1 MSLYKLTKQD
11 HTTYGGMKW
20 GPGVSHR
27 ATGDKAGGLCTSGYI
42 HAYTD
47 PNLAVLLNPIHG
59 NFSNPVLWEGEGKI
73 YETDGLKVGCRQ
85 FTAVKEIKLP
95 KFTTDQRIA
104 FAIFCAQE
112 VYDDEEYKKWAVD
125 WLSGKDRSAE
135 AARAAGDAAEDAAG
149 AAGDAA
155 EDAAGAAG
163 AAAGAASAAWD
174 AAGAARAAWD
184 AAWAARAAWD
194 AAWAAWAAAGA
205 AAGAAAWAAAGA
217 AAGEIDLA
225 ALAQKALDF
234 KP

>member
-85 FTAVKEIKLP
+85 FTTVKEIKLP
-95 KFTTDQRIA
+95 KFTTDQKIA

-112 VYDDEEYKKWAVD
+112 VYDNEEYKKWAVD
-125 WLSGKDRSAE
+125 WLSGKDRSA
-135 AARAAGDAAEDAAG
+135 RAATWAAT
-149 AAGDAA
+149 
-155 EDAAGAAG
+155 
-163 AAAGAASAAWD
+163 
-174 AAGAARAAWD
+174 RV
-184 AAWAARAAWD
+184 AAWAAAWAAED
-194 AAWAAWAAAGA
+194 AAWAAWAATRI
-205 AAGAAAWAAAGA
+205 AAWATEDAARVTEDA
-217 AAGEIDLA
+217 ARVARAATGEIDYA

>member
-135 AARAAGDAAEDAAG
+135 AAWAAEDAAEDAAW
-149 AAGDAA
+149 AAAWAA
-155 EDAAGAAG
+155 AR
-163 AAAGAASAAWD
+163 AAAGAAS
-174 AAGAARAAWD
+174 G
-184 AAWAARAAWD
+184 
-194 AAWAAWAAAGA
+194 AAWAAAGA
-205 AAGAAAWAAAGA
+205 AEDAARA